1 MSSLVTL
8 LICSLYNLLV
18 FAVLFFA
25 VPCSA
30 VSCSAVSCSV
40 VQCSAVQCNVMLCPA
55 SCPGARFNREIQPTL
70 SLKLNLELTYSEMG
84 NSEFSVTEQLKL
96 VSLLNSN

>member
-18 FAVLFFA
+18 FAVLFL
-25 VPCSA
+25 PCR
-30 VSCSAVSCSV
+30 V
-40 VQCSAVQCNVMLCPA
+40 VQCRAVQCHVVPCPA
-55 SCPGARFNREIQPTL
+55 SCPGARFNREMQPTL
-70 SLKLNLELTYSEMG
+70 SLNLNLELTYSEMG

-96 VSLLNSN
+96 VSLLNTN